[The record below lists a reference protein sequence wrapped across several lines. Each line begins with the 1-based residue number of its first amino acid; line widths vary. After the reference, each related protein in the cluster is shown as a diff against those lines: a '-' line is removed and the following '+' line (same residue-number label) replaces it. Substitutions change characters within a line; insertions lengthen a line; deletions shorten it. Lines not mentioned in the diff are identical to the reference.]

1 MYYKFTD
8 VNGRFYLPLTP
19 IVEPACPH
27 ARGWTGDANPT
38 RRQLEPR
45 LCVSHFVIKYLFRLV
60 TAATKLATFLLV
72 LLLLLVRQT

>member
-27 ARGWTGDANPT
+27 ARGWTGDANAT
-38 RRQLEPR
+38 RRQLEPQ
-45 LCVSHFVIKYLFRLV
+45 L
-60 TAATKLATFLLV
+60 
-72 LLLLLVRQT
+72 